1 MKIIFTETTVK
12 EFINDILNTSDKD
25 IEEFDYYFIING
37 IFYPIDEVEIYT
49 GEIRIRNT
57 YRDEYIDVS
66 TEEEGM
72 IWHKEEK

>member
-12 EFINDILNTSDKD
+12 DFVNDILNTSDKD
-25 IEEFDYYFIING
+25 IEELDYYFIING

-49 GEIRIRNT
+49 GEIKSRNT

>member
-12 EFINDILNTSDKD
+12 DFINDILNTSDKD
-25 IEEFDYYFIING
+25 IEELDYYFIING
-37 IFYPIDEVEIYT
+37 IFYPIDEVEVYT
-49 GEIRIRNT
+49 REIRARNT

-66 TEEEGM
+66 TEEQGM

>member
-12 EFINDILNTSDKD
+12 DFINDILNTSDKY
-25 IEEFDYYFIING
+25 IEELDYYFIINE
-37 IFYPIDEVEIYT
+37 IFYPIDEVKIYT
-49 GEIRIRNT
+49 GGIRARNT

-66 TEEEGM
+66 TEEPGM

>member
-1 MKIIFTETTVK
+1 MRIIFTETTVRN
-12 EFINDILNTSDKD
+12 FINDILNTSDKD
-25 IEEFDYYFIING
+25 IEELDYYFIING

-49 GEIRIRNT
+49 GEIRTRNT